1 MFILIA
7 GVDYTPI
14 QETVVFDGS
23 NSRLCVNI
31 AIFANGSSEDAE
43 SFFVVLQTV
52 DSRVQ
57 VKQSWTRVTII
68 DSDS

>member
-1 MFILIA
+1 M
-7 GVDYTPI
+7 DYTPI
-14 QETVVFDGS
+14 QETIVFDGS
-23 NSRLCVNI
+23 SSTLCVNI
-31 AIFANGSSEDAE
+31 AILTSGSSEDAE

-52 DSRVQ
+52 DYRVE

>member
-1 MFILIA
+1 MFISIA

-14 QETVVFDGS
+14 QETVVFDSS

-57 VKQSWTRVTII
+57 LKQSWTRVTII